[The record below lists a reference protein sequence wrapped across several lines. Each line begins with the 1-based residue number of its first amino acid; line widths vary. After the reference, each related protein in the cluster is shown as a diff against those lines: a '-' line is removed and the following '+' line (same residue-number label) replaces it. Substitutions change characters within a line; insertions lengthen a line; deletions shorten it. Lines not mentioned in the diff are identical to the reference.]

1 MQEQQPPQGQA
12 RPPTWSGA
20 PDTLLILA
28 AVALLVAL
36 LVAFVAPGRFTD
48 VVPAGTESK
57 QVTVRLASFETVG
70 DARAVPLFAEGGG
83 LGLLN
88 LPFEGLVAGD
98 KWGSAV
104 GLVAFLLVLGG
115 SFGVL
120 MKTGAIDRTIVA
132 FVGRYERRMAILV
145 PGLFVMFSLGGA
157 IFGMGEETIPFIL
170 LLLPVFARIR
180 LDAICVVLV
189 TFVATQVGFAT
200 SWMNPFSVIVA
211 QGVAGL
217 DPVSGAPLRI
227 AMWSLFTLLGALLTL
242 RYALTQQRERP
253 AAPIAAAAGA
263 DLGPAG
269 RSDLVVLLVLAAT
282 MAWVIWGVTTR
293 GYYLPELAAQFFTMG
308 VVTGLVSWLADR
320 KRMPANRLAEGFREG
335 AATMLPVALI
345 VALAKGLVLLLGGT
359 DPAQPSVLNTLLYTL
374 AHSLEG
380 LPATLAAWLMLLVQ
394 SAINFFVPSGSGQA
408 ALTMPIMAPLGDLLG
423 VSRQVA
429 VLAFQLGDGLT
440 NLIVPTSAVLMGVL
454 GAARLDWLVW
464 ARFFAR
470 WMLALLGLASVFVV
484 VAVRIGYA

>member
-1 MQEQQPPQGQA
+1 MREQPTPQPKA
-12 RPPTWSGA
+12 TSSGA

-28 AVALLVAL
+28 AVALLIAL
-36 LVAFVAPGRFTD
+36 VVAFVAPGRFTD
-48 VVPAGTESK
+48 VVPAGPESK
-57 QVTVRLASFETVG
+57 QVSVRLASFESVG
-70 DARAVPLFAEGGG
+70 DAKAIPLFAEGGG
-83 LGLLN
+83 IGVLN

-98 KWGSAV
+98 KWGAAV

-115 SFGVL
+115 SFGVM

-132 FVGRYERRMAILV
+132 FVGRYERRMTILV

-157 IFGMGEETIPFIL
+157 VFGMGEETIPFIL

-180 LDAICVVLV
+180 LDAFCVVLV
-189 TFVATQVGFAT
+189 TYVATQVGFAT
-200 SWMNPFSVIVA
+200 SWMNPFNVIVA

-217 DPVSGAPLRI
+217 DPVSGAPLRV
-227 AMWSLFTLLGALLTL
+227 AMWAVFTLLGAALTL
-242 RYALTQQRERP
+242 RYALTQRRERP

-263 DLGPAG
+263 ELGPAG
-269 RSDLVVLLVLAAT
+269 RADFAVLLVLVAT
-282 MAWVIWGVTTR
+282 LAWVIWGVTTR

-308 VVTGLVSWLADR
+308 VATGLVAWLADR
-320 KRMPANRLAEGFREG
+320 RQMPANRLAEGFREG
-335 AATMLPVALI
+335 AATMLPVVLI

-359 DPAQPSVLNTLLYTL
+359 DPAQPSVLNTLLYHL
-374 AHSLEG
+374 AHALEG
-380 LPATLAAWLMLLVQ
+380 LPATLAAWLMLVVQ
-394 SAINFFVPSGSGQA
+394 SALNFLVPSGSGQA

-440 NLIVPTSAVLMGVL
+440 NLIIPTSAVLMGVL

-464 ARFFAR
+464 ARFFWK
-470 WMLALLGLASVFVV
+470 WMLGLVGLASVFVV
-484 VAVRIGYA
+484 IAVWIGYA

>member
-12 RPPTWSGA
+12 RPPAWSGA

-36 LVAFVAPGRFTD
+36 VVAFVAPGRFTD
-48 VVPAGTESK
+48 VVPAGPESK

-189 TFVATQVGFAT
+189 TYVATQIGFAT
-200 SWMNPFSVIVA
+200 SWMNPFSVVVA

-217 DPVSGAPLRI
+217 DPVSGAPFRI
-227 AMWSLFTLLGALLTL
+227 AMWTLFTALGALLTL
-242 RYALTQQRERP
+242 RYALTQQRDRP

-263 DLGPAG
+263 DLGRAG

-282 MAWVIWGVTTR
+282 LAWVIWGVTTR

-308 VVTGLVSWLADR
+308 VATGLVAWLADR
-320 KRMPANRLAEGFREG
+320 RRMPANRLAEGFREG

-374 AHSLEG
+374 AHGLEG

-394 SAINFFVPSGSGQA
+394 SAINFLVPSGSGQA

-440 NLIVPTSAVLMGVL
+440 NLIIPTSAVLMGVL

-470 WMLALLGLASVFVV
+470 WMLALLGLASVFVI